1 MLAIVINMIA
11 NVRYKA
17 LLKALLNT
25 IQVYVAKDLVPT
37 IGMFLLLRLAISLLR
52 DGSLD
57 KRS

>member
-11 NVRYKA
+11 NVRY
-17 LLKALLNT
+17 KALLNT